1 MHEINRMKKVLDD
14 AFNIKDIGKLKYFLG
29 FEIARSKEGI
39 VMNQRKYATDLLYE
53 FGMTNAKPATTPMN
67 YTTPLSKSSGTALT
81 DLTPYR
87 RLVGRPLYLTNTRSD
102 ISFTVNKLS
111 QYLDCAT
118 TDHFKAALHILR
130 YIKCAPASGIKFSAA
145 SSDLSLTGYSD
156 SDWRTCPD
164 TRRSVSRFCFF
175 LGSSLVSWKSR
186 KQTTVARSSAE
197 AEYRAMTLAT
207 CEGRW
212 LSYILR
218 DFHTPIEQTDH
229 SLLRQPVR
237 NAYSRQPYISRKNEA
252 YRDRL
257 SYGER

>member
-1 MHEINRMKKVLDD
+1 
-14 AFNIKDIGKLKYFLG
+14 
-29 FEIARSKEGI
+29 
-39 VMNQRKYATDLLYE
+39 MNQRKYATDLLHE
-53 FGMTNAKPATTPMN
+53 FEMTNAKLATTPMN

-87 RLVGRPLYLTNTRSD
+87 RLVGRLLYLTNTRPD
-102 ISFTVNKLS
+102 ISFAVNKLS

-118 TDHFKAALHILR
+118 TDHFKAALYILR
-130 YIKCAPASGIKFSAA
+130 YIKRAPASGIKFSAA

-156 SDWRTCPD
+156 SDWGTCPD
-164 TRRSVSRFCFF
+164 TRRSVSGFCFF

-197 AEYRAMTLAT
+197 AEYRAMALAT

-218 DFHTPIEQTDH
+218 DFHTPLSKLITLYCDNQSAMH
-229 SLLRQPVR
+229 IAANPVFHER
-237 NAYSRQPYISRKNEA
+237 TKHIKIDCHTV
-252 YRDRL
+252 RDRVQDGSL
-257 SYGER
+257 KLLPIPSGEQIADVLLDWLIYALQA